1 MSVNPTADTFA
12 RFQDEDDGGPVV
24 MLNLL
29 RFAGQEGREQYARYA
44 AGVGPFLERVGA
56 SVLYAGACSTLLVGA
71 EAHRWDAVLVVRY
84 PSRTAFAQMVSD
96 PDYLK
101 VSELRTS
108 ALEAAVLEATT
119 PWG

>member
-1 MSVNPTADTFA
+1 MAVDPTRETFA
-12 RFQDEDDGGPVV
+12 RFREEDDGGPVV

-29 RFAGQEGREQYARYA
+29 RFAGDEGREQYARYGA
-44 AGVGPFLERVGA
+44 AVAPFLEAVGG
-56 SVLYAGACSTLLVGA
+56 SVLYAGACSTLLVGP

-84 PSRTAFAQMVSD
+84 PSRAAFAQMVGD
-96 PDYLK
+96 PEYRK

-119 PWG
+119 PWS

>member
-1 MSVNPTADTFA
+1 MSVNPTAETFT
-12 RFQDEDDGGPVV
+12 RFQEEDDGGPVV

-29 RFAGQEGREQYARYA
+29 RFAGDGGREQYARYGA
-44 AGVGPFLERVGA
+44 EVGPFLERVGA
-56 SVLYAGACSTLLVGA
+56 TVLYAGACSTLLAGP

-84 PSRTAFAQMVSD
+84 PSRAAFTQMVSD
-96 PDYLK
+96 PDYVQ
-101 VSELRTS
+101 VSKLRTS